1 MNLVF
6 VVSLSIFE
14 INSKEI
20 FEVVDNNIL
29 LVLEIVMCEGFFYE
43 EIFFLVGVVE
53 SVFFYEIF
61 TGEEIIVKIDIG
73 GSKLIFKVGGGIE

>member
-29 LVLEIVMCEGFFYE
+29 LVLEIVMCEGFFCE